1 MLRLTIKY
9 TALGTLLT
17 ALIAS
22 PGLGKAFAMGG
33 GGGAGTGYGTA
44 GNPLSYQETPSS
56 YENRLGMNVLL
67 RQKGQKMRRKHS
79 F

>member
-33 GGGAGTGYGTA
+33 GGGGGTVMAPREILRPTKK
-44 GNPLSYQETPSS
+44 
-56 YENRLGMNVLL
+56 VL
-67 RQKGQKMRRKHS
+67 RPTRTGWARMR